1 MNTGAG
7 VGKNRG
13 VAEPGRSRASLIP
26 RYRVSAVCGRSV
38 VAVALILSLVPVAAL
53 GQGTEPPLRRPE
65 AAFSGG
71 WLGGSGFGGA
81 DANLRTR
88 TGGDYLLFTTDSR
101 LASTPALEARVSYAL
116 TRRFAV
122 EGRFGF
128 SRPDL
133 RTSISGDVEGA
144 PPIDVAERIDQYTFE
159 GALVVMLP
167 GLRFTSLVPFVSG
180 GAGYLR
186 QLHEGR
192 TLVEEGVL
200 YHIGGGV
207 KHSLFA
213 RQRRFIKAAGFRGDV
228 RLHVVT
234 GGIELAESARTH
246 VAALGGF
253 LVTF

>member
-1 MNTGAG
+1 MMNA
-7 VGKNRG
+7 RI
-13 VAEPGRSRASLIP
+13 GR
-26 RYRVSAVCGRSV
+26 
-38 VAVALILSLVPVAAL
+38 VALIVAASFAV
-53 GQGTEPPLRRPE
+53 PLIARAQAADDAVVRRPE
-65 AAFSGG
+65 AALSAG

-101 LASTPALEARVSYAL
+101 IASTPALEARISYAL

-159 GALVVMLP
+159 GALVVTLP

-186 QLHEGR
+186 QLHEGL

-200 YHIGGGV
+200 YHLGGGV

-228 RLHVVT
+228 RLHVLT

-253 LVTF
+253 FVTF